1 MPYVHFKFQVF
12 FRAGGLSQLEDIR
25 DEKLTGTIVSLQA
38 KCRGYI
44 SRRKL
49 QKLKVN
55 GHFSVSEWLTL
66 NGPFTRTVSVP
77 VSVTV
82 TVKFTL
88 TDRMGSELNLSAK
101 RSITIG
107 TLLNFDGDSDGHR
120 H

>member
-1 MPYVHFKFQVF
+1 MPYAHFKLQVF

-55 GHFSVSEWLTL
+55 GHYSVSK
-66 NGPFTRTVSVP
+66 S
-77 VSVTV
+77 
-82 TVKFTL
+82 FTL
-88 TDRMGSELNLSAK
+88 TLAGPYDSVFANKYFLIGASTVSFKMSWNSKNL
-101 RSITIG
+101 R
-107 TLLNFDGDSDGHR
+107 
-120 H
+120 

>member
-1 MPYVHFKFQVF
+1 MQYLHFKLQVF

-55 GHFSVSEWLTL
+55 
-66 NGPFTRTVSVP
+66 
-77 VSVTV
+77 
-82 TVKFTL
+82 
-88 TDRMGSELNLSAK
+88 
-101 RSITIG
+101 
-107 TLLNFDGDSDGHR
+107 
-120 H
+120 